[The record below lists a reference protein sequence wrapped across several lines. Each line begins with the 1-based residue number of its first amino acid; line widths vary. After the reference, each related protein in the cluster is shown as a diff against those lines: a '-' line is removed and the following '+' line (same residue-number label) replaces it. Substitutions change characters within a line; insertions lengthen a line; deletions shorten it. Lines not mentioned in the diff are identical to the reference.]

1 MFLDRWGLTNVI
13 TLDGTD
19 DASSEASAYQTKLE
33 AIPEDVLPRDADGF
47 PIFDLALIG
56 VGDDG
61 HSELYKMFGTHD
73 YIVAS
78 IILLLTHSLAF
89 LAFKLGR
96 STPIETKSTKRRNG
110 PLESR

>member
-19 DASSEASAYQTKLE
+19 DASAEAAAYQTKLE
-33 AIPEDVLPRDADGF
+33 AIPEEVLPRDADGF

-61 HSELYKMFGTHD
+61 HSEY
-73 YIVAS
+73 
-78 IILLLTHSLAF
+78 SLGLF
-89 LAFKLGR
+89 V
-96 STPIETKSTKRRNG
+96 P
-110 PLESR
+110 